1 VRFTADVTSN
11 FDNTSKRELMAWLD
25 VKRMHVVE
33 QVEAMPAA
41 ARRRSL
47 LPSGWTPLGL
57 VRHLALDVERVW
69 FRAVMAGERVA
80 LPEGYEGWTV
90 PPGVSDEEVMA
101 QYRDEWR
108 EVASAVAGMRL
119 DQAPLWW
126 FEGAGDPPHSTLRE
140 VMLHVL
146 VETATHAGHLDVCR
160 ELVDGGQRLVLDE
173 PG

>member
-1 VRFTADVTSN
+1 MSDDDRET
-11 FDNTSKRELMAWLD
+11 KLELMGWLD
-25 VKRMHVVE
+25 GKRQHVVE

-57 VRHLALDVERVW
+57 VRHLTLDVERVW
-69 FRAVMAGERVA
+69 FRAVMAGERVD
-80 LPEGYEGWTV
+80 LPVGYEGWTA
-90 PPGVSDEEVMA
+90 PPELSDAEVLA
-101 QYRDEWR
+101 QYRDECR
-108 EVASAVAGMRL
+108 RAASAVDGMSL
-119 DQAPLWW
+119 DQAPSWW
-126 FEGAGDPPHSTLRE
+126 FEGAGDPPHGSLRA

-173 PG
+173 PD